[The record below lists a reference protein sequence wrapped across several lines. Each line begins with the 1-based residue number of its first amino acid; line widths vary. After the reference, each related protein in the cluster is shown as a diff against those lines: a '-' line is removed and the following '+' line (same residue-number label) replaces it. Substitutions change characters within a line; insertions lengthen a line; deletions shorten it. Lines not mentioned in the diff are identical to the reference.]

1 MTAPARSA
9 PSGKATNDPIYIRK
23 NAVGGRHFKRT
34 TSNRQPYIAVANTF
48 ARPMCRRMATCLPRN
63 ADRSLLPR
71 HVATLA
77 NSSPANTSASSNPKP
92 SMACTGA
99 AGEEGGP
106 TSSALIQPPSF
117 CVWKLSV
124 SSRPS
129 HSRSTSVTR
138 PSTSASSATSRSRF
152 QVAQRH
158 SEGRPVR
165 TALPNRAS
173 RTAQ

>member
-23 NAVGGRHFKRT
+23 NAVDRD
-34 TSNRQPYIAVANTF
+34 TSSEQPYIAVANTF
-48 ARPMCRRMATCLPRN
+48 ARPMCRRMATCLPRK
-63 ADRSLLPR
+63 ADKSLLPR
-71 HVATLA
+71 HVATPA
-77 NSSPANTSASSNPKP
+77 NSSPASKSASSNPKP

-158 SEGRPVR
+158 SEGRPGSYR
-165 TALPNRAS
+165 SPQS
-173 RTAQ
+173 CKSYCQ